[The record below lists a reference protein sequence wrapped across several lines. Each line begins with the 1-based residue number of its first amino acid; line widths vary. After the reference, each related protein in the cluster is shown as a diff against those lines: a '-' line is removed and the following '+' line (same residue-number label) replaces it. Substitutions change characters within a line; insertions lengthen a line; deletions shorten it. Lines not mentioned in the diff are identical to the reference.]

1 MFGCKLVSVDLDKT
15 SGVLYNMMTSD
26 NQYLY
31 STKINFIDIEDFR
44 SWLRN
49 RLEYD
54 FHDFYL
60 IVNASQTIVYGY
72 VHNYDFSLIN
82 ENCKLVVN
90 IFPEFQDLAIGS
102 IAAFEFIDKLFRQYP
117 LKKVYST
124 VYSYN
129 RKSIENNIA
138 AGLTEEGVISDF
150 RYHNGKYHG
159 LHIFSITREKFD
171 SVVKGVM
178 N

>member
-1 MFGCKLVSVDLDKT
+1 MLGCQLFPVN
-15 SGVLYNMMTSD
+15 LYKSSELLYYMMTAE
-26 NQYLY
+26 NQYMY
-31 STKINFIDIEDFR
+31 STQLKFVDFENYR
-44 SWLRN
+44 SWLEN

-54 FHDFYL
+54 FHDFYM
-60 IVNASQTIVYGY
+60 IANDANTIAYGY

-82 ENCKLVVN
+82 GNCKLVVN
-90 IFPEFQDLAIGS
+90 ILPEYQDLSIGS
-102 IAAFEFIDKLFRQYP
+102 IAAFQFIDKLFRQYP

-138 AGLTEEGVISDF
+138 AGLTEEGIISDF
-150 RYHNGKYHG
+150 RYYNGKYHG
-159 LHIFSITREKFD
+159 LHIFSITREDFYTIARG
-171 SVVKGVM
+171 VV